1 MKGGCFQGKM
11 RLASVGY
18 VCADWRVLVTFAQ
31 LSFFYQGNDRE
42 KPQRGKLLA
51 KAVGGESFHSC
62 LRQLTASGGVCVS
75 GGSLSH
81 ARPPEGLSS
90 REPGPGLPAQGSGDT
105 EN

>member
-1 MKGGCFQGKM
+1 M

-81 ARPPEGLSS
+81 ACPPRVSP
-90 REPGPGLPAQGSGDT
+90 PGSPALDSQHRDRGT
-105 EN
+105 LKTKE